1 MGIARRICNTKAKL
15 AIKCKDKTNTS
26 RSNDMNLSIRKLT
39 VELLDDW
46 LSYFDKDAFS
56 DNDEWCGCYCMCYHW
71 NNALQKKRA
80 WNCDKDCA
88 EYNRKQA
95 IDFIKS
101 GCMQGYL
108 AYVDN
113 EVVGWCNANDKKAY
127 DNVNFNF
134 AKQVPDNGEKIK
146 SIVCFSVAPGY
157 RGSGVAI
164 ALLDYICQDAKA
176 DGYVIVEAYPFQ
188 HNKYHAYHGPL
199 SMYKKNGFEVCGQIE
214 ECTICRKIFNQ

>member
-1 MGIARRICNTKAKL
+1 
-15 AIKCKDKTNTS
+15 
-26 RSNDMNLSIRKLT
+26 MNLSIRKLT

-46 LSYFDKDAFS
+46 LFYFDKDAFS

-80 WNCDKDCA
+80 WNCDKDCS
-88 EYNRKQA
+88 EYNREQA

-101 GCMQGYL
+101 GRMQGYL

-134 AKQVPDNGEKIK
+134 ADEVPDNGEKIK
-146 SIVCFSVAPGY
+146 SIVCFSVSPKY
-157 RGSGVAI
+157 RGCGVAT
-164 ALLDYICQDAKA
+164 ALLKYVCEDAKN
-176 DGYVIVEAYPFQ
+176 DGFDFVEAYPFKR
-188 HNKYHAYHGPL
+188 NENHALLMRSIGRAFL
-199 SMYKKNGFEVCGQIE
+199 CQ
-214 ECTICRKIFNQ
+214 